1 MVRRPSRCV
10 GVAAVVAVCAVG
22 ACAPPPQP
30 PAPFAGRTVRVSV
43 SADGEQANGGSG
55 SSSTSLSA
63 DGRYVAFFSAA
74 SNLIQGDTNS
84 TGDLFVADRGTGEVE
99 RVSVTS
105 NGDEVQGIPAFGSG
119 SVGGAAMGMMGIS
132 DDGQVVAFA
141 SSSNGLVPDDTN
153 FIYLFGLPW
162 FPMADVFVHDRS
174 TGITE
179 RVSVSSGGIQGNG
192 MSGER
197 GGVVLSRDGRFV
209 AFQSDASTL
218 VPGDTNGSSDVFV
231 RDRQTNETTRI
242 SVSGTGGQAAGGAV
256 GVAMSADGRF
266 VAFVSSAPNLVPLDT
281 NESFDV
287 FVHDRL
293 TGATTRVSEGSD
305 GTPFEFS
312 GWYGLTVSG
321 DGCRV
326 AFSSSGPEDQGEPG
340 IYLHDCATGET
351 ERVLTDQTVSLAFS
365 RDGRNLAYNRLIAI
379 PNDSGGWDHAYDV
392 RLLEVATGRVKAVDA
407 GPGGSAPDGNSFI
420 PSVSADGSVVAF
432 TSDATNLVSGDT
444 NDASDVFVFDSV
456 RR

>member
-1 MVRRPSRCV
+1 M
-10 GVAAVVAVCAVG
+10 A
-22 ACAPPPQP
+22 
-30 PAPFAGRTVRVSV
+30 
-43 SADGEQANGGSG
+43 
-55 SSSTSLSA
+55 LSA
-63 DGRYVAFFSAA
+63 DGRYVAFASAA

-105 NGDEVQGIPAFGSG
+105 DGDEVQGFPSFGTQTSPSG
-119 SVGGAAMGMMGIS
+119 SYGAPGMGIS

-141 SSSNGLVPDDTN
+141 SSSNELVPDDTN
-153 FIYLFGLPW
+153 FISAVGLPW

-179 RVSVSSGGIQGNG
+179 RVSVSSEGAQGDG
-192 MSGER
+192 SSGVS
-197 GGVVLSRDGRFV
+197 GGVVLSGDGRFV

-231 RDRQTNETTRI
+231 RDRQTNGTTRI
-242 SVSGTGGQAAGGAV
+242 SVSGTGGQAAGGAF

-266 VAFVSSAPNLVPLDT
+266 VAFSSNAPNLVPSDT

-293 TGATTRVSEGSD
+293 TGLTKRVSEGSD
-305 GTPFEFS
+305 GTQFRFS
-312 GWYGLTVSG
+312 GYSALSVSG

-326 AFSSSGPEDQGEPG
+326 AFKSSGPEDGEAVG
-340 IYLHDCATGET
+340 IYLHDCVTGET
-351 ERVLTDQTVSLAFS
+351 KRVLTGTPLSFVLS
-365 RDGRNLAYNRLIAI
+365 RNGRYLAYDQSIEVPVTPRGWFRRLE
-379 PNDSGGWDHAYDV
+379 V
-392 RLLEVATGRVKAVDA
+392 RLLEVTTGLDRAIDA
-407 GPGGSAPDGNSFI
+407 GPGGSAPAGNSFI

-444 NDASDVFVFDSV
+444 NDAPDVFVFDSV